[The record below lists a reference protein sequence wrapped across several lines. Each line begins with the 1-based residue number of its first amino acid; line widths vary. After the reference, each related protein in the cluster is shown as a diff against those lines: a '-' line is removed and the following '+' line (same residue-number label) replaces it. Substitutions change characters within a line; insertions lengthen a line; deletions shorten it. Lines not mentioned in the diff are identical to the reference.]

1 MSLDF
6 DFVLIYWPFY
16 IGEILDEHH
25 RQLEFSN
32 KFQPLTRLLNLYRI
46 FIKHYYDDDVIWIF
60 ILALFRGH
68 RSADW

>member
-25 RQLEFSN
+25 RRLEFSN
-32 KFQPLTRLLNLYRI
+32 KYPAVDSFVKSLHDIYLLSFFVMTMLSGY
-46 FIKHYYDDDVIWIF
+46 
-60 ILALFRGH
+60 
-68 RSADW
+68 SS